1 METVFIEM
9 ALIILR
15 NDSVILKLLS
25 SIKLSRL
32 SVRFNAIFNMAL
44 QMKAFKLS
52 IWNAFFWYYQYRLA
66 LSDPSYLNRRL
77 HHPMLAWERILQ
89 LVFKSLILCSLLIN
103 ASQTSADFRMLKGKT
118 LVQLAWLARALKR
131 LYGEGFVW
139 RWLDLKVSISFPKFA
154 ISSSFWGIGHFL
166 SCSFQLSNHIP

>member
-52 IWNAFFWYYQYRLA
+52 I
-66 LSDPSYLNRRL
+66 
-77 HHPMLAWERILQ
+77 
-89 LVFKSLILCSLLIN
+89 
-103 ASQTSADFRMLKGKT
+103 
-118 LVQLAWLARALKR
+118 
-131 LYGEGFVW
+131 
-139 RWLDLKVSISFPKFA
+139 
-154 ISSSFWGIGHFL
+154 
-166 SCSFQLSNHIP
+166 